1 MGDTGG
7 AAHSSGKSL
16 LQAAQRGVESICS
29 AAERDTEMLTLS

>member
-7 AAHSSGKSL
+7 AAHGSDKAL
-16 LQAAQRGVESICS
+16 LLAAQRGDKSICS